1 MYKSALCFCAL
12 SASAIFSIS
21 VASAQQDA
29 FSTGPVFEDFGP
41 TSEIDAD
48 FLLPENVTLKHSFDV
63 NKQADA
69 GTLNRSLVSAAR
81 FINMHARAGVDVGN
95 IDVAV
100 VVHGG
105 AVKDVSN
112 AAHYDAAVGG
122 ENANAALIA
131 ALTEKGVRVIVCGQ
145 SATYYEVDNED
156 LLPNVEMALSAMTAH
171 AVLQQQGYTVNPF

>member
-1 MYKSALCFCAL
+1 MNKTALHFCAL
-12 SASAIFSIS
+12 SVSAFFLISMASAGP
-21 VASAQQDA
+21 DD
-29 FSTGPVFEDFGP
+29 FSTGPVFDDYGP

-48 FLLPENVTLKHSFDV
+48 FALADDVTLKHSFDV

-81 FINMHARAGVDVGN
+81 FINMHARAGVDVDN
-95 IDVAV
+95 INVAV

-112 AAHYDAAVGG
+112 AAHYESAVGG
-122 ENANAALIA
+122 ENANAGLIA

-145 SATYYEVDNED
+145 SATYYEVDNDD